1 MPDARV
7 LGSSSKLKDSERRP
21 CFVICIPSK
30 SLYSIAGYT
39 FMHFANRPLI
49 WLWQK
54 VREAGMDAGLGVS
67 GHG

>member
-1 MPDARV
+1 
-7 LGSSSKLKDSERRP
+7 
-21 CFVICIPSK
+21 
-30 SLYSIAGYT
+30 
-39 FMHFANRPLI
+39 MHFANRPLI